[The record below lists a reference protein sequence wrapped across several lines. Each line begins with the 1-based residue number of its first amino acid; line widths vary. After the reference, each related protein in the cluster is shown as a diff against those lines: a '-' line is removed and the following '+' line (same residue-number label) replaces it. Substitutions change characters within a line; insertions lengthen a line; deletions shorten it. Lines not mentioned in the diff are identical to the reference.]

1 MAAPFCALTKEMTQ
15 NVGKKLFMAKSLF
28 HSFLKHI
35 FFLLVLHLSLF
46 CVTILNMIIPNGE
59 NYIGKTQHSRLLPY
73 IGR

>member
-1 MAAPFCALTKEMTQ
+1 MSEKSYLWQ
-15 NVGKKLFMAKSLF
+15 NHLSIA
-28 HSFLKHI
+28 FLKHI